1 MISMN
6 LLSKDTKQ
14 LILQLN
20 SEFQTGYPYKLTL
33 GFQGIT
39 PVSQYEDLKMS

>member
-6 LLSKDTKQ
+6 LLSEDTKQ
-14 LILQLN
+14 LTLQLN

-33 GFQGIT
+33 GFHGIT
-39 PVSQYEDLKMS
+39 HVYQYEDLKMS